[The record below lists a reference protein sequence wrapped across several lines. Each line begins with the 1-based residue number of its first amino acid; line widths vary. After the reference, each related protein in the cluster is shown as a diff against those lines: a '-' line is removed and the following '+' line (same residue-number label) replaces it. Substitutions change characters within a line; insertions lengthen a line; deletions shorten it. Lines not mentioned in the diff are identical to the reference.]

1 MIGEVRRLTRTAR
14 ALLLAVVT
22 AITLS
27 GCDFDVYSLPLPG
40 GADLGDDSYAVT
52 VQFRDVLDLVPQS
65 AVKVDDVTV
74 GKVEEISVDGYTA
87 LVDLRLRGDVVLP
100 ANATA
105 GIRMTSLL
113 GEKYVA
119 LSPPVDEPAT
129 GRLEDGDTIP
139 LSRSSRNPEVEEVL
153 GALSLL
159 LNGGGVAQLKII
171 TQELNDAM
179 EGNEAEIR
187 SVLGQLDIFMGQLDK
202 NKEDIVAAIR
212 AINALA
218 ISVKEQNRTIVTTLD
233 QMPESLRVLD
243 QQRSGLVKMLRG
255 LQRLEPVATRVIR
268 ASKQTTV
275 ANLRALDPIL
285 TQLANA
291 GDALPNAFQVFLTY
305 PFVDA
310 TVGRSPAEARNL
322 HQGDYTNLSAQLDI
336 DLENL
341 PAPLPTL
348 PELPTV
354 TVPTVPLPTL
364 PTVSVPSEVCELGGL
379 PCDKVN
385 DCLQNPDLD
394 RCDDVVRDVCRQYPG
409 SDLCA
414 DLTDRVCEAGS
425 VLGLCDPDET
435 IAPTSGVT
443 TSTVPG
449 DPVCTLAPILCRPA
463 VRYPDR
469 RTAAGYDEDLALL
482 LLQGVEK
489 R

>member
-1 MIGEVRRLTRTAR
+1 
-14 ALLLAVVT
+14 
-22 AITLS
+22 
-27 GCDFDVYSLPLPG
+27 
-40 GADLGDDSYAVT
+40 
-52 VQFRDVLDLVPQS
+52 
-65 AVKVDDVTV
+65 
-74 GKVEEISVDGYTA
+74 
-87 LVDLRLRGDVVLP
+87 
-100 ANATA
+100 
-105 GIRMTSLL
+105 
-113 GEKYVA
+113 
-119 LSPPVDEPAT
+119 
-129 GRLEDGDTIP
+129 
-139 LSRSSRNPEVEEVL
+139 
-153 GALSLL
+153 
-159 LNGGGVAQLKII
+159 
-171 TQELNDAM
+171 
-179 EGNEAEIR
+179 
-187 SVLGQLDIFMGQLDK
+187 
-202 NKEDIVAAIR
+202 
-212 AINALA
+212 
-218 ISVKEQNRTIVTTLD
+218 
-233 QMPESLRVLD
+233 
-243 QQRSGLVKMLRG
+243 MLRG

-336 DLENL
+336 DLDNL

-364 PTVSVPSEVCELGGL
+364 PTVSVPGEVCELGGL

-414 DLTDRVCEAGS
+414 DLTDQVCEAGS

-435 IAPTSGVT
+435 AAPTSDVP